1 MFFVLSSAVAYS
13 GASADDLNLMLQDF
27 TSMKYI
33 WLASTDLL
41 YQGTTLFTLMLLGLI
56 LTNLYFEDFK
66 TGCYKYIIISG
77 VKKENFFA
85 CKVLFTFIVSITFA
99 VFSFLCVTI
108 IGIIFWGTNEINIKE
123 LGEAFLFYILAVIP
137 IASFCFL
144 LYDIALIIKNIRI
157 VNFIAVVTPL
167 IMGLVDSLTSSKKI
181 SPVGLL
187 TIFNQKPPTEYMPDM
202 SGYIIIESIWMV
214 VFILINFILQK
225 HYQDTI

>member
-1 MFFVLSSAVAYS
+1 M
-13 GASADDLNLMLQDF
+13 
-27 TSMKYI
+27 
-33 WLASTDLL
+33 
-41 YQGTTLFTLMLLGLI
+41 
-56 LTNLYFEDFK
+56 
-66 TGCYKYIIISG
+66 
-77 VKKENFFA
+77 
-85 CKVLFTFIVSITFA
+85 
-99 VFSFLCVTI
+99 
-108 IGIIFWGTNEINIKE
+108 
-123 LGEAFLFYILAVIP
+123 FYILAVIP